1 MAFEGNLIDCTI
13 RQSWIETAN
22 AMNHKMENV
31 NIYNSIIGYYYYIPI
46 GSTVSM
52 DHCILYDGTFSIG
65 YYTNN
70 IICKGW
76 IEAQSTCYNNI
87 FTGKTDNSYMGSP
100 IIQENN
106 WFNIDNEVLWA
117 VEGEDG
123 SYGPTKTYELKFPKK
138 YVGTD
143 GTVVGPAGGQYP
155 WNVVP
160 SLPRVISSDIDARV
174 AADGQLKVSLKVEAQ
189 TKE

>member
-1 MAFEGNLIDCTI
+1 
-13 RQSWIETAN
+13 
-22 AMNHKMENV
+22 MENV
-31 NIYNSIIGYYYYIPI
+31 NISNSIIRVISWVPV
-46 GSTVSM
+46 GSSM
-52 DHCILYDGTFSIG
+52 NIDHCIIKEPSYLG

-70 IICKGW
+70 VIYGAVAA
-76 IEAQSTCYNNI
+76 ESTCYNNI
-87 FTGKTDNSYMGSP
+87 FVGNASIGTPNV
-100 IIQENN
+100 QENN

-174 AADGQLKVSLKVEAQ
+174 AADGKLKVSLKVEAQ